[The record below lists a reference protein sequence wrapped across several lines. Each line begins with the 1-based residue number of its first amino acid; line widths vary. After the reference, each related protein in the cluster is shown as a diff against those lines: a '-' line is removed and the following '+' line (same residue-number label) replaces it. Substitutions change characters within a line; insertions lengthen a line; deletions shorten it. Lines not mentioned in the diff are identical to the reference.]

1 MEKRCTLVNNSDREN
16 AKVIVIQSH
25 ATKNDLLKLASEKFE
40 FRVKKLFLEGGGE
53 IEDISIIRD
62 DDVIYVSRG
71 EPFCNKVATDSFP
84 QYSLTV
90 MGPTGVGKSA
100 MTMQFVQGVFIRDHD
115 PTIEDAFRKNTTI
128 DSQPCMLDILDTA
141 GQEDYSVLRSTW
153 MQKRDGFMFVF
164 SVADKESFT
173 ELDSFYDQLLAIHEE
188 NVPPLLLVGNKC
200 DLESKRQV
208 TAQEGNELGKKYG
221 CKYVETS
228 AKTGK
233 NIDDAFLGLT
243 REVRRRKNPSSSKKS
258 TKKKGGWCSIL

>member
-1 MEKRCTLVNNSDREN
+1 MEEKRCTLVNNSDREN
-16 AKVIVIQSH
+16 AKVVVLKSS
-25 ATKNDLLKLASEKFE
+25 AGKSDLLKLATEKFD
-40 FRVKKLFLEGGGE
+40 FKVKKLFLEGGGE
-53 IEDISIIRD
+53 IDDISIIRD
-62 DDVIYVSRG
+62 NDVIYVSGG
-71 EPFCNKVATDSFP
+71 EAFANKISTDSFP

-90 MGPTGVGKSA
+90 MGPTSVGKSA

-128 DSQPCMLDILDTA
+128 DAQPCMLDILDTA

-164 SVADKESFT
+164 SVADRDTFN

-188 NVPPLLLVGNKC
+188 NMPPLLLVGNKC

-208 TAQEGNELGKKYG
+208 SSQEGQRMGEKYQ
-221 CKYVETS
+221 CNYIETS

-233 NIDDAFLGLT
+233 NVDDAFLAIT
-243 REVRRRKNPSSSKKS
+243 REVRKRLDPHDSKPSKK
-258 TKKKGGWCSIL
+258 KKFFCSIL